1 MKEKIVIAGGHPDD
15 LVGSLGLALLL
26 KDRFDIHVFDFTRGE
41 VGWSGHGMEETARVR
56 TAEEESVCAEL
67 GATPHFLGEVD
78 GDAYASRE
86 ATARTADLLRELAPR
101 ALVAHWP
108 LDSHMDHVMSTAATL
123 KAAWLVAGGRPGR
136 LPEIYFYEET
146 SQSRCFHPVFYV
158 DITPVW
164 ERKVELMRKYACQ
177 NSGDGIVR
185 NKTEDALFRGNQ
197 YWCDKAEAYAPYRP
211 WRPGE
216 RCLFLE
222 LESSRAQ

>member
-1 MKEKIVIAGGHPDD
+1 MKETIAIAGGHPDD

-26 KDRFDIHVFDFTRGE
+26 KDRFDLHVLDFTRGE
-41 VGWSGHGMEETARVR
+41 VGWYGHNKEETARVR
-56 TAEEESVCAEL
+56 TAEEQSVCAEL

-78 GDAYASRE
+78 GDAYANRE
-86 ATARTADLLRELAPR
+86 VVARTAALLRELGPR
-101 ALVAHWP
+101 AIIMHWP

-123 KAAWLVAGGRPGR
+123 KAVWTTHPDPRKDF
-136 LPEIYFYEET
+136 PEIYFFEET
-146 SQSRCFHPVFYV
+146 SQSLYFHPVFYV

-197 YWCDKAEAYAPYRP
+197 FWVDKAEAYAPYIP
-211 WRPGE
+211 PRPGS
-216 RCLFLE
+216 RCIFTE
-222 LESSRAQ
+222 IQTP